1 MKSIFQIF
9 RFVLRKL
16 ALVISLPLL
25 RYQGYQRLSLNLG
38 LPESHY
44 FQGEDSL
51 GSLNQIHKRYLKETG
66 WVESKNANQSVRGG
80 KYLPW
85 TSYAFTH
92 WIEKKNYETSSIL
105 EFGSGASTLYWATK
119 FSKVFSVESDLEW
132 LKKVQSVTAPFPNVE
147 IYSLFGN
154 HFNSQSNQSIFRYH
168 NIFFHDLELFP
179 ELNFNYEQI
188 NFNLIQQLIEKSNVF
203 FVDGGPRNLYMY
215 LLAEYVDDNA
225 VIFVDNSDQLYTY
238 EGRTSL
244 TIRGFKEIEF
254 NSLGPLN
261 HSATSTSVFIRDFRS
276 L

>member
-1 MKSIFQIF
+1 MKSIFRPLSFIM
-9 RFVLRKL
+9 RKL
-16 ALVISLPLL
+16 VLFIHLPLL
-25 RYQGYQRLSLNLG
+25 RYQGYKRSSLNLG

-51 GSLNQIHKRYLKETG
+51 GSLNQIHKRYLKDTG

-92 WIEKKNYETSSIL
+92 WIEKKNYERSKIL

-119 FSKVFSVESDLEW
+119 FSKVFSVESDLDW
-132 LKKVQSVTAPFPNVE
+132 LKRVQSVTATFPNVE

-154 HFNSQSNQSIFRYH
+154 LFKQQSNLSISEARNVFSR
-168 NIFFHDLELFP
+168 DLELFH
-179 ELNFNYEQI
+179 ELNFDYEQI
-188 NFNLIQQLIEKSNVF
+188 NFDLIQQLIYKSNVF

-225 VIFVDNSDQLYTY
+225 VIFVDNSDQFYTC
-238 EGRTSL
+238 EGRNFL

>member
-1 MKSIFQIF
+1 MKSIFRPLSFI
-9 RFVLRKL
+9 LRKL
-16 ALVISLPLL
+16 VLVTWLPLL
-25 RYQGYQRLSLNLG
+25 RYQGYKRTSLNLG

-51 GSLNQIHKRYLKETG
+51 GSLNQIHKRYLKDTG

-92 WIEKKNYETSSIL
+92 WVEKKNYETSNIL

-119 FSKVFSVESDLEW
+119 FSKVFSVESNLDW

-147 IYSLFGN
+147 IYSLFSN
-154 HFNSQSNQSIFRYH
+154 HFNSQSNQ
-168 NIFFHDLELFP
+168 NILQTRNVFSHDLELFP
-179 ELNFNYEQI
+179 ELNFDYEQI
-188 NFNLIQQLIEKSNVF
+188 NFNLIQQLIYKSNVF

-238 EGRTSL
+238 KGRNSL
-244 TIRGFKEIEF
+244 AIRGFKEIEF

>member
-1 MKSIFQIF
+1 MKLIFWSF
-9 RFVLRKL
+9 RFVQRKL
-16 ALVISLPLL
+16 ALFLCLPIL
-25 RYQGYQRLSLNLG
+25 RYQGYKRTSINLG

-44 FQGEDSL
+44 FKGEDSL
-51 GSLNQIHKRYLKETG
+51 GSLNQIHKRYLRETG

-92 WIEKKNYETSSIL
+92 WVEKKNYETSNIL

-119 FSKVFSVESDLEW
+119 FSKVFSIESDLEW
-132 LKKVQSVTAPFPNVE
+132 LKKVQTVAAPLANVE
-147 IYSLFGN
+147 TYSLFGN
-154 HFNSQSNQSIFRYH
+154 HFNSKSNPRISGAREVFSR
-168 NIFFHDLELFP
+168 DLELFP
-179 ELNFNYEQI
+179 ELNFEYEQI
-188 NFNLIQQLIEKSNVF
+188 NFNLIKQLIVKSNVF

-244 TIRGFKEIEF
+244 AIRGFKEIEF

-261 HSATSTSVFIRDFRS
+261 HSATSTSVFIIDFRS

>member
-1 MKSIFQIF
+1 M
-9 RFVLRKL
+9 LRKL
-16 ALVISLPLL
+16 ALVISLPIL

-154 HFNSQSNQSIFRYH
+154 HLNSQSNQSISDTR